1 MASFWR
7 TFLSGVGVGIL
18 ATGVIFTWNAPVKT
32 SHPGYKVTWIPPEC
46 ELAPDV
52 RTWSDE
58 RLERCLHLHDNG
70 RNTEPIT
77 MARMN
82 GSKIVA

>member
-7 TFLSGVGVGIL
+7 TFLSGVGVL
-18 ATGVIFTWNAPVKT
+18 ATGVIFTWHAPAKKLP
-32 SHPGYKVTWIPPEC
+32 PGVTVTWIPPEC

-58 RLERCLHLHDNG
+58 RLERCLHLRDNA
-70 RNTEPIT
+70 PQH
-77 MARMN
+77 
-82 GSKIVA
+82 